1 MHIRLVTFLIP
12 LLATL
17 AAQTE
22 AVAQRSPY
30 EQQMIAKLN
39 QATIGVAAGRTEGAP
54 LRFVTELAR
63 VVDDDDNMRVLPI
76 VTRGPFE
83 NVLCVI
89 QSQVHNLGV
98 IVIDVNGQPV
108 QGQFGDRCGLLVVV
122 ASRRRL
128 RRLCRRLGKE

>member
-1 MHIRLVTFLIP
+1 MHTKRAIFWLP

-17 AAQTE
+17 VAQTE

-39 QATIGVAAGRTEGAP
+39 QATIGVAAGRTEGAS

-83 NVLCVI
+83 NVHDLLYLRGIDAAVI
-89 QSQVHNLGV
+89 
-98 IVIDVNGQPV
+98 
-108 QGQFGDRCGLLVVV
+108 FGDTLEHFKNDPRIYNIH
-122 ASRRRL
+122 RRIHYITHL
-128 RRLCRRLGKE
+128 FP